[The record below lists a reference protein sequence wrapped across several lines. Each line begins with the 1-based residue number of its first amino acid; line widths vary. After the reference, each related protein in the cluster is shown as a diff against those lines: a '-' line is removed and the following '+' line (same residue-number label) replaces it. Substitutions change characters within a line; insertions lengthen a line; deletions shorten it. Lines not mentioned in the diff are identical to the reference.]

1 MVACK
6 KGMGLVAVRLLADI
20 VCVLLCRSRVKMH
33 DQAFGGICGVRAV
46 ERGL

>member
-20 VCVLLCRSRVKMH
+20 VCVLLCRSKVKMH
-33 DQAFGGICGVRAV
+33 DKAFGGIRGVGAV
-46 ERGL
+46 ARGL